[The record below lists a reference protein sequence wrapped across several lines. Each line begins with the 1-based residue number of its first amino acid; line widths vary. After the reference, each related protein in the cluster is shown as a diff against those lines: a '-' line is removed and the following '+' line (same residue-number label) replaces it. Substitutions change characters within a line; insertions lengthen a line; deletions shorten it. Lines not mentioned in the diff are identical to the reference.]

1 MTDTPVQA
9 AVPAFRVFSCGALL
23 VERWD
28 GAAWQP
34 VRLGEWGGSQDPRR
48 LLKRLACSPGRHV
61 RRGTLLEDLWPDA
74 DPKES
79 GGYLNDAA
87 YKLRAVLRPSKG
99 KATLLI
105 TADDASSF
113 RLPGQDRIWIDA
125 DAALALL
132 EQAEAVKGA
141 GDDPLL
147 LVEQAAALLARG
159 EYLEEEEGLWAY
171 GRRATMERA
180 QRGAAL
186 WQAQLY
192 QQRGWAQRAQWLLCT
207 HLETNPTDED
217 ALCQLMELLHEQGRP
232 SEAWRLYQDSAHA
245 FAAEGMEPATRTKDL
260 AERFRM
266 EQLPAIKEPVPSV
279 PALPEFVVSPLDQ
292 ENALDIMKSRRQLLH
307 DLLTLA
313 STALVLAPYARL
325 YPADGSEQP
334 ARSVVTSALDD
345 LERITAS
352 YWRLCAN
359 TSLDLLGNVLAHFQ
373 TIIHL
378 LKRAQPRE
386 VAQRLCQLAGEIA
399 QILGKTLFDLHEY
412 TLAWAYY
419 TFSLKAAQVAFNH
432 DLWAVG
438 LGRMSLLLIYW
449 DYPQEAL
456 PLLQEA
462 KQLTIQNARIR
473 CWLAAVEAEVHAHL
487 GDADACDRA
496 LTVAKALA
504 ANKPLGEDCYA
515 TGFNPSRLA
524 GYEGACF
531 VRLRQPERAL
541 PALQQAVALLDPQA
555 IRRRST
561 LLTDMGIAH
570 AQQGQV
576 QQACALAIQAL
587 AITTQTKSLSVLER
601 VRLLRREL
609 EPWKEAEAVQDLEQ
623 HLDAAYALMTA

>member
-9 AVPAFRVFSCGALL
+9 AVLAFRVFSCGALL

-61 RRGTLLEDLWPDA
+61 RRGTLLEDLWPDV

-99 KATLLI
+99 KETLLI
-105 TADDASSF
+105 TAEDASSF
-113 RLPGQDRIWIDA
+113 RLLGQDRIWIDA

-132 EQAEAVKGA
+132 EQAEAMKEKGA
-141 GDDPLL
+141 DPLS

-159 EYLEEEEGLWAY
+159 EYLEEEEGLWTY

-180 QRGAAL
+180 QRGCVL

-192 QQRGWAQRAQWLLCT
+192 QQRGWAHRTQWLLCT

-232 SEAWRLYQDSAHA
+232 SEAQRLYQDSARV
-245 FAAEGMEPATRTKDL
+245 FAAEGMDPAARTRDL
-260 AERFRM
+260 AERLRM
-266 EQLPAIKEPVPSV
+266 ELLPVIKEPVLSV
-279 PALPEFVVSPLDQ
+279 PALPAFVVLPLDQ

-334 ARSVVTSALDD
+334 ALSVVDTALDD

-359 TSLDLLGNVLAHFQ
+359 TSLDLLGNVLEHFQ
-373 TIIHL
+373 TVIHL
-378 LKRAQPRE
+378 LKRAQPHQIAR
-386 VAQRLCQLAGEIA
+386 RLCQLSGEIA

-419 TFSLKAAQVAFNH
+419 TFSLKAAQAAFNH
-432 DLWAVG
+432 DLWGTG

-449 DYPQEAL
+449 EHPQEAL

-462 KQLTIQNARIR
+462 GQLTIQSARIG

-487 GDADACDRA
+487 GDVDACDRA
-496 LTVAKALA
+496 LTAAKMLA
-504 ANKPLGEDCYA
+504 AQESLGEDHYA
-515 TGFNPSRLA
+515 TGFNSSRLA

-541 PALQQAVALLDPQA
+541 PALQQAVTLLDPQA

-561 LLTDMGIAH
+561 LLTDMGIAQ
-570 AQQGQV
+570 AQQGRV

-587 AITTQTKSLSVLER
+587 SITTQTKSLSVLER
-601 VRLLRREL
+601 VRLLRR
-609 EPWKEAEAVQDLEQ
+609 
-623 HLDAAYALMTA
+623 

>member
-9 AVPAFRVFSCGALL
+9 VFPSFRVFACGALL

-28 GAAWQP
+28 GATWQP

-48 LLKRLACSPGRHV
+48 LLKRLACSLERHA
-61 RRGTLLEDLWPDA
+61 RRGTLLEDLWPDV

-99 KATLLI
+99 KETLLI

-113 RLPGQDRIWIDA
+113 RLPGQDHIWIDA
-125 DAALALL
+125 DAALNLL
-132 EQAEAVKGA
+132 EQAEAAKGTGA
-141 GDDPLL
+141 DPLP
-147 LVEQAAALLARG
+147 LVEQAAAFLSRG
-159 EYLEEEEGLWAY
+159 EYLEEEEGLWSY

-180 QRGAAL
+180 QRGCVL

-192 QQRGWAQRAQWLLCT
+192 QQRRWAHRAQWLLCT
-207 HLETNPTDED
+207 HLEANPTDED

-232 SEAWRLYQDSAHA
+232 SEAQRLYQDSERA
-245 FAAEGMEPATRTKDL
+245 FAAEGMEPAARTKNL
-260 AERFRM
+260 AERLRM
-266 EQLPAIKEPVPSV
+266 DLFPVRKEPVLSV
-279 PALPEFVVSPLDQ
+279 PALPTFVISPLDQ
-292 ENALDIMKSRRQLLH
+292 EHTLDIMQSRRQLLH

-334 ARSVVTSALDD
+334 ALSVVDTALED

-359 TSLDLLGNVLAHFQ
+359 TSLDLLGNVLEHFQ
-373 TIIHL
+373 TVIHL

-386 VAQRLCQLAGEIA
+386 ITRRLCQLSGEIA

-412 TLAWAYY
+412 TLAWAFY
-419 TFSLKAAQVAFNH
+419 TFSLKAAQAAFNH

-449 DYPQEAL
+449 EHPQEAL

-462 KQLTIQNARIR
+462 GQLTIQSARIR
-473 CWLAAVEAEVHAHL
+473 CWLAAVEAEVHAQR
-487 GDADACDRA
+487 GDVDACTEA
-496 LTVAKALA
+496 LAVAKALA
-504 ANKPLGEDCYA
+504 AREPLGEDCYSI
-515 TGFNPSRLA
+515 GFNPSRLA

-531 VRLRQPERAL
+531 VRLHQPDRAL

-561 LLTDMGIAH
+561 LFTDMGIAH
-570 AQQGQV
+570 AQQGNV
-576 QQACALAIQAL
+576 QQACTLAIQAL

-601 VRLLRREL
+601 VRLVRREL
-609 EPWKEAEAVQDLEQ
+609 ESWKESEAVQDLEK
-623 HLDAAYALMTA
+623 HLDATFALITA